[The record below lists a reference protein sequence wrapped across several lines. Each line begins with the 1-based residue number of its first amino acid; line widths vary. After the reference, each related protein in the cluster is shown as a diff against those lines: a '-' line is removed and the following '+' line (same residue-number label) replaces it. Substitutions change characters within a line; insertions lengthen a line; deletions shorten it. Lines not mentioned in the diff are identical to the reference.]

1 MIIDFFSRSQ
11 KRLDKLERK
20 ISDIDKNEQNT
31 DNSVKAIERE
41 LGSVR
46 DKIQPIYEMVEKEN
60 EQESEMNQSLW
71 NMFLKAGLQLFL
83 AFGAVAC
90 GFVGAHAYINLSIY
104 NNIMEFAVAIYVIL
118 GNLLLAFNVA
128 MKLIIDIF
136 KDDMKKT
143 RGMSVLKEG
152 ILVRKLVGS
161 SWINQVKT
169 YLQEAKDKI
178 IECVIEIKGKV
189 QIKEKVEKEFW
200 CIMTWLLL
208 LNVVFQLGIVIYAM
222 FAVPDEWKWILIGVV
237 SYVLILMIMEIRGQI
252 LKGGYTYI
260 YNLVALSV
268 AFVSL
273 FFSLGFSLE
282 DLLRLMGA

>member
-1 MIIDFFSRSQ
+1 MIIDFFSRLQ

-83 AFGAVAC
+83 AIGAVVC
-90 GFVGAHAYINLSIY
+90 GFVGAQAYIKLSIY
-104 NNIMEFAVAIYVIL
+104 NNIMKFAVAIYVIL

-143 RGMSVLKEG
+143 SGMSVLKEG

-189 QIKEKVEKEFW
+189 QIKEK
-200 CIMTWLLL
+200 
-208 LNVVFQLGIVIYAM
+208 Y
-222 FAVPDEWKWILIGVV
+222 
-237 SYVLILMIMEIRGQI
+237 R
-252 LKGGYTYI
+252 
-260 YNLVALSV
+260 
-268 AFVSL
+268 
-273 FFSLGFSLE
+273 
-282 DLLRLMGA
+282 LRRRYRLRRK